1 MSLKQTDDE
10 NLDEQID
17 RIIEEDREIFDAL
30 DSWVSLQLC
39 GILGVVLRAWTP
51 TEVTIYLIDREG
63 LPPNKS
69 CNCPEW

>member
-30 DSWVSLQLC
+30 DS
-39 GILGVVLRAWTP
+39 
-51 TEVTIYLIDREG
+51 
-63 LPPNKS
+63 
-69 CNCPEW
+69 